1 MSKNQITKE
10 KTCAFYASD
19 YHFEMISLPYIQKGL
34 KEDRKV
40 IVFSENNL
48 EKTINKVLNGMNLN
62 KDVKDK
68 ILEINWGNNDF
79 EKFDEL
85 KNLKDE
91 NNKLLIFVKG
101 KENYIKDIETKFLK
115 IDNESEMEIVDC
127 YDVNELGNDTAN
139 IAEKYDKVLNTVGK
153 ILLN

>member
-1 MSKNQITKE
+1 MNTTKDE
-10 KTCAFYASD
+10 KICSFFASD
-19 YHFEMISLPYIQKGL
+19 YHFEMISLPYIKKGL

>member
-1 MSKNQITKE
+1 MNTTKDE
-10 KTCAFYASD
+10 KICSFFASD

-85 KNLKDE
+85 KNLKNE

>member
-1 MSKNQITKE
+1 MNTTKDE
-10 KTCAFYASD
+10 KICSFFASD

-101 KENYIKDIETKFLK
+101 KENNIKDIETKFLK

>member
-1 MSKNQITKE
+1 MNTTKDE
-10 KTCAFYASD
+10 KICSFFASD

>member
-1 MSKNQITKE
+1 MNTTKDE
-10 KTCAFYASD
+10 KICSFFASD

-48 EKTINKVLNGMNLN
+48 ENTINKVLNGMNLN